1 GLRTGCADKQVRL
14 WRRDNHQLERTFS
27 GPTLSVAA
35 VAYSPRGDRVA
46 ACSADKAL
54 FVWEAATAREVCKVV
69 NLPAEPHSVALH
81 PEGKLAACALGD
93 GSVRLFDLATGKESV
108 KLDGHTGAVSA
119 VLFSLKGDQ
128 VLSAGADKTVRIRP
142 VAGGAGTSIK
152 HGSAVSALAL
162 SKDGARL
169 AVG

>member
-1 GLRTGCADKQVRL
+1 QVRL
-14 WRRDNHQLERTFS
+14 WRLDNHQLERNFP
-27 GPTLSVAA
+27 GPTLSVTA

-54 FVWEAATAREVCKVV
+54 FVWEAATAREVRKVA

-93 GSVRLFDLATGKESV
+93 GSVRFFDLTTGQETA
-108 KLDGHTGAVSA
+108 KLDGHTGAVRV

-128 VLSAGADKTVRIRP
+128 VLSAGA
-142 VAGGAGTSIK
+142 
-152 HGSAVSALAL
+152 
-162 SKDGARL
+162 
-169 AVG
+169 